1 MGTAIALVFVVGSSP
16 LRPSSAMMIFGDGM
30 ADDFRAS
37 KPPLPASCHCL
48 FPGSLVH
55 RSEKLLHIPCH
66 MHGAWIDRLCRPDAS
81 CGFLTLDGVEEM
93 QNGRPVCCRSP
104 FQFQVVEDQG
114 WCSMGKVWKFLQGKK
129 TIITALV
136 MGGVAFAQSMG
147 YIDVSTGQEIF
158 RWLEAAGLL
167 AIRSAISK
175 TEQVI

>member
-1 MGTAIALVFVVGSSP
+1 
-16 LRPSSAMMIFGDGM
+16 
-30 ADDFRAS
+30 
-37 KPPLPASCHCL
+37 
-48 FPGSLVH
+48 
-55 RSEKLLHIPCH
+55 
-66 MHGAWIDRLCRPDAS
+66 
-81 CGFLTLDGVEEM
+81 M

-114 WCSMGKVWKFLQGKK
+114 WCVMGKTWKFLQGKK
-129 TIITALV
+129 TIITALA